1 MSAPK
6 TWIDSAAGD
15 PVAHLVA
22 ALLGQDVIP
31 DILGPSERPAAE
43 DRVWFVS
50 QQAFFEAASWLKD
63 APCMVNLILRRARA
77 DASEAA
83 RATELALLAILAER
97 FPADRMQF
105 YAMSPAALD
114 EAREAGFSDCLLLGE
129 AEEPGN
135 DRRLAEL
142 DAGARRLRLYGKG
155 GESFVGLED
164 INLARVARDY
174 RIVPREPAEADWA
187 DIANLA
193 RRMPVALPTREYL
206 FITPNGVGLG
216 HLTRQ
221 LAVAQEL
228 VAKAPAGETPNITFW
243 CFSRAASIVQRAGY
257 KVLLR
262 HTAEHL
268 GADFAPWLA
277 WETAAFAHFLRLR
290 RPAAIV
296 TDGSRVEPF
305 ITDALKQ
312 PGCHHSRLVW
322 IRRGMWRSDADDSG
336 LADIRYCDR
345 VLVPGDLAAEADI
358 GATARVNPNP
368 AGLSQEIVTPPVVMK
383 PAKEIQ
389 TRRAARKR
397 FRLGMG
403 RYCLVS
409 LGGDS
414 FARTSIMHH
423 KLAEAANR
431 NGIRLVWA
439 QSPLA
444 AMPPGKNRDERR
456 ISLFPISPYFAAFD
470 GIVSAAGYNSF
481 HELLHFTDRPAL
493 FVPTTNERADDQAA
507 RARFAA
513 AQGWASV
520 LEHETG
526 EAEDEKID
534 AFFRSLRRGSRTARP
549 AFNSDGAVMMAA
561 EITALTRGKKVS

>member
-1 MSAPK
+1 MNATR
-6 TWIDSAAGD
+6 TWIDGVVGD
-15 PVAHLVA
+15 PVAQLVA
-22 ALLGQDVIP
+22 ALVEQGVTP
-31 DILGPSERPAAE
+31 DLLGPADQPGAE
-43 DRVWFVS
+43 DQVWFVS
-50 QQAFFEAASWLKD
+50 QQAFFEAASRLKNV
-63 APCMVNLILRRARA
+63 PCTINVILRRARA
-77 DASEAA
+77 DTSEAA
-83 RATELALLAILAER
+83 RATELALLAILAEQ
-97 FPADRMQF
+97 FPAGRLQF
-105 YAMSPAALD
+105 YALSAVALA
-114 EAREAGFSDCLLLGE
+114 EATQAGFTDCALLGE
-129 AEEPGN
+129 TTEPSEK
-135 DRRLAEL
+135 RRLAEL
-142 DAGARRLRLYGKG
+142 DASARRLRLYGAS

-164 INLARVARDY
+164 VNVARIARDY
-174 RIVPREPAEADWA
+174 RIIPREPAEADWT
-187 DIANLA
+187 DIADLA
-193 RRMPVALPTREYL
+193 RRMPVSRATREYL

-228 VAKAPAGETPNITFW
+228 VAKALPDETPEITFW
-243 CFSRAASIVQRAGY
+243 CFSRAASIIQRAGF
-257 KVLLR
+257 KVMLR

-268 GADFAPWLA
+268 GADVVPWLA
-277 WETAAFAHFLRLR
+277 WETAAFAQFLRLR
-290 RPAAIV
+290 RPAAIIA
-296 TDGSRVEPF
+296 DGSRVEPF
-305 ITDALKQ
+305 IVDALKQ

-322 IRRGMWRSDADDSG
+322 IRRGMWRSDADDRG
-336 LADIRYCDR
+336 LADIRFCDR
-345 VLVPGDLAAEADI
+345 VLVPGDLAAEADM
-358 GATARVNPNP
+358 GATARTNPNP
-368 AGLSQEIVTPPVVMK
+368 TGLSLEVVTPPVVMK
-383 PAKEIQ
+383 PAIGTQ

-403 RYCLVS
+403 RFCLVS

-431 NGIRLVWA
+431 NGVRLVWA

-444 AMPPGKNRDERR
+444 AMPPGQDRDERR
-456 ISLFPISPYFAAFD
+456 ISLYPVSPYFAAFD

-481 HELLHFTDRPAL
+481 HELLHFTDRPVL

-534 AFFRSLRRGSRTARP
+534 VFFRSLRLGSRTARP
-549 AFNSDGAVMMAA
+549 AFNSDGASAMAA
-561 EITALTRGKKVS
+561 EIAALTLGRKVT